1 MARPRHTAA
10 LAVAALLALASHAHA
25 AGDATLEQ
33 ALARVFPDA
42 RIERRTLALDGAAVK
57 AIEARARSRVQART
71 VTVHVAWRG
80 DSLAGAAFVDTRV
93 VRTLPAT
100 FLTAVRADGTL
111 GPVEVLAF
119 HEPPEY
125 RPPARWLGLFG
136 GRRLDERLWPRRDVR
151 NLSGASLSARAVTEC
166 ARVAL
171 ATWETQL
178 ADPLAAAPRSTR

>member
-1 MARPRHTAA
+1 MVRPPHPVV
-10 LAVAALLALASHAHA
+10 LACAALLALAPRAHA
-25 AGDATLEQ
+25 AGGATLEQ

-42 RIERRTLALDGAAVK
+42 RLERRTLALDAAAVK
-57 AIEARARSRVQART
+57 AIETRARSRVQART

-80 DSLAGAAFVDTRV
+80 DSLAGVAFVDTRL

-111 GPVEVLAF
+111 GPIEVLAF

-125 RPPARWLGLFG
+125 RPPTRWLGLFA

-151 NLSGASLSARAVTEC
+151 NLSGASLSARSVTEC

-178 ADPLAAAPRSTR
+178 AAALAAAPRSTR